1 MKTALRALAL
11 FACVAFPFQLI
22 HAQPPAGDEAGVRH
36 WLDVWTKAFEA
47 RDVNATMALYSPEVL
62 AYDVVPPL
70 QYNGGE
76 AYRKDWETFYS
87 SFKGPLHTEFRDMHI
102 RTSGD
107 LAVIEALE
115 LINGAQSSN
124 GQPLNMWVRVTTVL
138 QKVNGRW
145 LDVHDHVSVPVD
157 MDSGKALMDLKP

>member
-1 MKTALRALAL
+1 MKTVLRALAL
-11 FACVAFPFQLI
+11 LACVAFPFQLM
-22 HAQPPAGDEAGVRH
+22 HAQPPAGDEAGVRQ
-36 WLDVWTKAFEA
+36 WMNAFTKAFEA
-47 RDVNATMALYSPEVL
+47 RDLNATMALYSPDVL

-70 QYNGGE
+70 QYVGGD

-102 RTSGD
+102 LASGD

-115 LINGAQSSN
+115 QVSGTQASN
-124 GQPLNMWVRVTTVL
+124 GQTLSFWVRTTTAL
-138 QKVNGRW
+138 RKVNGKW

-157 MDSGKALMDLKP
+157 MESGKALMDLKP